1 MLNLI
6 HNLRQTDRN
15 SYPKSNRGA
24 ALILVLFVLLVITVL
39 SVSLISLAKSS
50 HLQSK
55 TVSRSIQAKY
65 LARSGIDIAIEYW
78 RTSTP
83 KPSGTMET
91 VYLMKSDHT
100 YRRSSD
106 LSADQIA
113 NNTIGQLDTTIT
125 KNVITNTWIID
136 STATVQG
143 FVHKESAVSEPYVNG
158 HEPYPPWYD
167 RSTGE
172 ILCNTAN
179 LTVSNGYKIYPH
191 NEINGTVLIK
201 TNNAN
206 GYPNGR
212 PLSLSTNNDN
222 NKIIYPAQAL
232 FFQSPTNLNLN
243 ATLSNPQ
250 GFLVASAESI
260 VFEQELTV
268 GCDNSVSGFLGL
280 DFGFLILH
288 VPAGRGIEG
297 TEVYHNVAA
306 VNQTKV
312 NLNARYGLVFFSN
325 VEGRTDSAGWSFK
338 SDNNLRNKGFYFIQ
352 QDGGVPIGS
361 LINTEKAKNYN
372 SFGDYLAALLNGSVT
387 AQFFD
392 NYDDAYKYLAKQGKW
407 STRTGDAQLIPVDPA
422 KVTRPSPD
430 DLVAFSYR

>member
-6 HNLRQTDRN
+6 HNLRQTDRS

-24 ALILVLFVLLVITVL
+24 ALILVLFVLLIITVL
-39 SVSLISLAKSS
+39 SVSLLSLAKSS

-55 TVSRSIQAKY
+55 TVSQSIQAKY
-65 LARSGIDIAIEYW
+65 LARSGIDAAIEYW

-83 KPSGTMET
+83 KPTGTMEP

-100 YRRSSD
+100 YRRASA

-113 NNTIGQLDTTIT
+113 NDTIGRVDTIIT
-125 KNVITNTWIID
+125 KNAGTNIWTVEA
-136 STATVQG
+136 SATIQG
-143 FVHKESAVSEPYVNG
+143 FVHNESAVSEPYVSG
-158 HEPYPPWYD
+158 HETDPLWYK
-167 RSTGE
+167 RSNGE
-172 ILCNTAN
+172 ILRNTAN
-179 LTVSNGYKIYPH
+179 LTVSNGYNIYPH
-191 NEINGTVLIK
+191 NEIHGTVLIK
-201 TNNAN
+201 TDSAN

-212 PLSLSTNNDN
+212 PLYLSTNNDN

-250 GFLVASAESI
+250 GFLVASADSI

-268 GCDNSVSGFLGL
+268 GCDNSSSGFLGL

-297 TEVYHNVAA
+297 TEVYHNVAT
-306 VNQTKV
+306 VNQAKV
-312 NLNARYGLVFFSN
+312 NLNARYGLVYFSN
-325 VEGRTDSAGWSFK
+325 VEDRTDLGFK

-372 SFGDYLAALLNGSVT
+372 SFGDYLTALLNGSVT
-387 AQFFD
+387 AQFFN